1 MQKTIIFD
9 MLGCSC
15 AVQSIGNLGLQLGHG
30 KEQWMEP
37 LHPFIL
43 ASIGRVQEF
52 LDRLIDVDTEME
64 GSEKQPWTL
73 FHSSATIKEGYLQK
87 RKAEGLHLV
96 SRFTFKKRYFWLS
109 HESFSYSKSPEWQ
122 DRTSIPI
129 QRICAVERVDENA
142 FQQPYVMQVATRET
156 GGQLFTI
163 YIQCKNVNELNQW
176 LSAIRKATI
185 ANECMLPFCHP
196 GAFRGN
202 RWTCCL
208 QTDRAVRGCSRTHSA
223 VTLGDWSDPLDP
235 DAEAQMVYKQLLLHK
250 DKLREK
256 YQEISNTEATR
267 EQSNAAKKASDKNQ
281 RRLTAAAHLLEV
293 IQGLE
298 QAHKAF
304 EHQEGGEKP
313 GTGTLPPP

>member
-1 MQKTIIFD
+1 MAPP
-9 MLGCSC
+9 SC
-15 AVQSIGNLGLQLGHG
+15 LSPWQAVQSIGNLGLQLGHG

-52 LDRLIDVDTEME
+52 LDRLID
-64 GSEKQPWTL
+64 
-73 FHSSATIKEGYLQK
+73 K
-87 RKAEGLHLV
+87 RKAEGVHLV

-122 DRTSIPI
+122 
-129 QRICAVERVDENA
+129 
-142 FQQPYVMQVATRET
+142 
-156 GGQLFTI
+156 
-163 YIQCKNVNELNQW
+163 NVNELNQW

-185 ANECMLPFCHP
+185 TNECMLPFCHP

-208 QTDRAVRGCSRTHSA
+208 QTDRAGNQILHRRIPGTLCGCALVTVRGCSHTHSA

-250 DKLREK
+250 DKL
-256 YQEISNTEATR
+256 
-267 EQSNAAKKASDKNQ
+267 
-281 RRLTAAAHLLEV
+281 
-293 IQGLE
+293 
-298 QAHKAF
+298 
-304 EHQEGGEKP
+304 
-313 GTGTLPPP
+313 